1 MDRSYYSDK
10 DYNLWWLILQMRRF
24 TYRVREKELFGYG
37 TTPEE
42 VGLLF
47 VVNALGH
54 KATPAEISRW
64 LMRQPQST
72 SGLLTRMERKG
83 LVRRV
88 KDLGR
93 KDLVRIAITT
103 KGEQLHRLASKRE
116 SIHRI
121 MTALSENE
129 RRQLESCLVKLRD
142 KALKELEITQ
152 VPPFPTSR

>member
-1 MDRSYYSDK
+1 MDKSYCSDE

-24 TYRVREKELFGYG
+24 MYRVREKELFKYG
-37 TTPEE
+37 VTPEE
-42 VGLLF
+42 AGLLF
-47 VVNALGH
+47 VVNAIGH

-64 LMRQPQST
+64 LVRQPQST
-72 SGLLTRMERKG
+72 SGLVTRMERKG

-93 KDLVRIAITT
+93 KDMVRVAITT
-103 KGEQLHRLASKRE
+103 KGQQLYRLASKRE

-121 MTALSENE
+121 MTALSGNE
-129 RRQLESCLVKLRD
+129 RRRLQPCLLKLRD
-142 KALKELEITQ
+142 KALKELGIMQ